1 MLHRVACYGAAVAQ
15 GLPEGRPLPP
25 DGRRL
30 EAVVAAVRQAIDDG
44 TMKPDVRYSVYQLAE
59 SLGVSRTPVREALM
73 RLEEVGLIEFQARQ
87 GFRILL
93 PRADDIADIFAV
105 RLALELPAVRRVAEL
120 GAPEALIRQR
130 ELMRAAAAAGDE
142 PLFMQHDHRLHD
154 LILELAG
161 NERSR
166 RIVRGLRETTRLL
179 GASTAEQTRTLVDID
194 AEHEPVIDAI
204 CAGRP
209 DEAVEAMRAHL
220 VYTAKLLVGQA
231 LNAEHGHVDPAEV
244 DAVWTAANPNPG

>member
-1 MLHRVACYGAAVAQ
+1 M
-15 GLPEGRPLPP
+15 
-25 DGRRL
+25 

-44 TMKPDVRYSVYQLAE
+44 TMKPNVRYSVYQLAE
-59 SLGVSRTPVREALM
+59 SLGVSRTPVREALL

-105 RLALELPAVRRVAEL
+105 RLALELPAVRRVAATS
-120 GAPEALIRQR
+120 APEALTRQR
-130 ELMRAAAAAGDE
+130 DLMRAAAMTGDE
-142 PLFMQHDHRLHD
+142 HAFMRHDQRLHD

-179 GASTAEQTRTLVDID
+179 GASTAERTRTLVDIH

-220 VYTAKLLVGQA
+220 VYTGKLLVEQA
-231 LNAEHGHVDPAEV
+231 LRDERGHVDPAAV
-244 DAVWTAANPNPG
+244 DAVWAASNPDPA